1 MKIKF
6 SIITVTYNA
15 RNDLLRTILSVQ
27 AQNYKNFLH
36 IIKDGLSTDETNKI
50 DFSSFKN
57 TKFFESKDIGIYDAM
72 NQAFKYA
79 QNEYI
84 IYLNSGDIFF
94 SENTLYELVKN
105 IKTNPNYN
113 GYIGGT
119 LQINPL
125 SKKLVRIIGLS
136 KLYRF
141 FPLSQ
146 LPHPS
151 LVVKKSILKKLKFP
165 FDPYL
170 KIASDYKQQLTLRKK
185 NLWKILHLKQIISIM
200 PIGGISNINKS
211 SIFLGYKET
220 FKISS
225 KLFPFYS
232 IYIIFLKLFFHVYS
246 KIFIYKFKNIKIKY

>member
-1 MKIKF
+1 MNIAF
-6 SIITVTYNA
+6 SIITVTYNS
-15 RNDLLRTILSVQ
+15 RNNLLKTILSVQ
-27 AQNYKNFLH
+27 SQNYKNYQH
-36 IIKDGLSTDETNKI
+36 IIKDGLSTDETKKI

-84 IYLNSGDIFF
+84 IYLNSGDVFF
-94 SENTLYELVKN
+94 SENTLYELARN
-105 IKTNPNYN
+105 IAINPNYN
-113 GYIGGT
+113 EYIGGT

-125 SKKLVRIIGLS
+125 SKKLLRIIGLS

-141 FPLSQ
+141 LPLSQ

-151 LVVKKSILKKLKFP
+151 FVVKKSILKKLKFP

-170 KIASDYKQQLTLRKK
+170 NIASDYKQQLTLRKK
-185 NLWKILHLKQIISIM
+185 NLWKIFHLKQIISIM
-200 PIGGISNINKS
+200 PIGGKSNINKS
-211 SIFLGYKET
+211 SVILGYKET
-220 FKISS
+220 LKTSS

-232 IYIIFLKLFFHVYS
+232 TYIIFLKLFFHLYS
-246 KIFIYKFKNIKIKY
+246 KILTYKFKKIKIKY